1 MDRTLL
7 NIQKNYRRSLFA
19 FVAMVFV
26 LIASCSVKSSIK
38 SLVGIPLNSQ
48 QGVTKTNHSFFSN
61 GSEKCVNG
69 ETTDTEIL
77 QSASSQTNSLLP
89 ALILTAAFLFLL
101 GYTFLKEQSHPLYGT
116 LKIPGT
122 LPIFLQY
129 RKLII

>member
-1 MDRTLL
+1 MNRTLL
-7 NIQKNYRRSLFA
+7 KIQKKYQRNLFV

-48 QGVTKTNHSFFSN
+48 HGVTKINHSFFGN
-61 GSEKCVNG
+61 GSEKCFS
-69 ETTDTEIL
+69 ETTDTQIS
-77 QSASSQTNSLLP
+77 QSGSSQTNSLLP
-89 ALILTAAFLFLL
+89 AIILTAIFLFLL
-101 GYTFLKEQSHPLYGT
+101 GYTFCKEQAHPLYGT

-122 LPIFLQY
+122 IPIFLQY

>member
-7 NIQKNYRRSLFA
+7 NIQKKYRRNLFV
-19 FVAMVFV
+19 FVAMFFV

-48 QGVTKTNHSFFSN
+48 LGVTKTSHSFFGT

-69 ETTDTEIL
+69 ETTDTEIS
-77 QSASSQTNSLLP
+77 QSTSSQTNSLLP
-89 ALILTAAFLFLL
+89 AVLLTATFLFPL
-101 GYTFLKEQSHPLYGT
+101 GYTFCKEHSHPLYRT